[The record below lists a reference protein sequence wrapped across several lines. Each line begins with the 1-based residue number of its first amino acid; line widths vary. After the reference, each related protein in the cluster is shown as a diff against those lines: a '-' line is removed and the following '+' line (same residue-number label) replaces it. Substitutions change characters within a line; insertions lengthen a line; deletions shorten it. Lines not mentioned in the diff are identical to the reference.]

1 MSDGSDGTVPPWR
14 PATRRAR
21 FGRRLTAWRRAVLA
35 RRRPLAALL
44 TAVAVLASLRT
55 LSPAPEPTA
64 RVLVAA
70 HDLASGAVLRAEDL
84 TRGGVPGRDG
94 PRRTGAPSRSG
105 RILAAPLRRGEPL
118 TDVRLVGPSLV
129 AGYDGLVAV
138 PVRLPDAGT
147 VALLTVGDHVDLVA
161 ADPGGGG
168 ARVVAASVPVLAL
181 PRSSDGPRV
190 VGADRSA
197 GRGRGHSGVGHRDRR
212 GRGPRL
218 PDLHVRPLACSAS
231 DPRRS
236 RARQGASHDRLQEL
250 RPARQPRRD
259 RRRPDHGG
267 RLRVRRQ
274 HLRRVAHRPA
284 ARQHVGRSSPTSPT
298 ASGPSS
304 TPCCRSC

>member
-84 TRGGVPGRDG
+84 TTAAYPVATVPDG
-94 PRRTGAPSRSG
+94 LAAEPVG

-129 AGYDGLVAV
+129 AGYDGRVAV

-181 PRSSDGPRV
+181 PRSSEGPASSGLTGRLVV
-190 VGADRSA
+190 VGATPASA
-197 GRGRGHSGVGHRDRR
+197 TAIAEAAVRDF
-212 GRGPRL
+212 L
-218 PDLHVRPLACSAS
+218 TFTF
-231 DPRRS
+231 
-236 RARQGASHDRLQEL
+236 AR
-250 RPARQPRRD
+250 
-259 RRRPDHGG
+259 
-267 RLRVRRQ
+267 
-274 HLRRVAHRPA
+274 
-284 ARQHVGRSSPTSPT
+284 
-298 ASGPSS
+298 
-304 TPCCRSC
+304 